1 MLPVAMPSLHHWSN
15 KDAVKR
21 ALYFHK
27 ERQMASF
34 YDFLTD
40 SLLPPYVFR
49 IQIGG
54 SLCYQL
60 RLARIITI

>member
-1 MLPVAMPSLHHWSN
+1 MLPIAMPSLHHWSN
-15 KDAVKR
+15 KEAVKR

-27 ERQMASF
+27 RDICF

-40 SLLPPYVFR
+40 SLLPPYAFR